1 MNSKAGKI
9 LSVISGLLASV
20 CLYFGPA
27 VLLLV
32 PRGRHEPYLDWP
44 TVFYG
49 ISPTILGVI
58 LIVLAGWL
66 WGRGGPTAIG
76 TRIRRAFNLAV
87 GGVVLFWIV
96 LIVIAHLEG
105 RIP

>member
-1 MNSKAGKI
+1 MNSNTSKI
-9 LSVISGLLASV
+9 LSVISGLIASV
-20 CLYFGPA
+20 CFYFGLGM
-27 VLLLV
+27 LLLV
-32 PRGRHEPYLDWP
+32 PHGRHEPYLDWP
-44 TVFYG
+44 TILYG

-66 WGRGGPTAIG
+66 WGRGGPAPIS
-76 TRIRRAFNLAV
+76 TRIRKALNLAV
-87 GGVVLFWIV
+87 GAVVLFWIA